1 MSTYT
6 PLKIAFDARFYN
18 EAGPG
23 RYVKNLLSHLEE
35 LDDRNTYY
43 VLLRAKSFDEFVP
56 SKPNFIK
63 VKADYSWY
71 SFKEQTFFLL
81 KLLTLNA
88 DILYVPHFNIP
99 IFYPKTLITAV
110 PDIIMHTF
118 STEKG
123 TTLPK
128 SYFKVKKFI
137 YKLVTHWAMLRS
149 RNIIVPSQATADDIT
164 SVFGANIA
172 KKLVLAPEGIDP
184 DINTA
189 NVCEDQ
195 NKLLARL
202 NITNTFILYVG
213 SMYEHKNLIRFIDA
227 YEIAVSQGL
236 KHQLVLAGKADN
248 FSKRIEDY
256 IKKRGL
262 AQKILLPGQSGRLND
277 REMNTLRQSCQFY
290 VFPSLKEG
298 FSLTP
303 LECMAFD
310 KPCLISDIPC
320 HREIYQNSVL
330 YFDPLEINDIASKLL
345 KLDGDTNL
353 KEILIKKGQELIKE
367 YNWSNTAEIT
377 LATFNKFGKRI

>member
-1 MSTYT
+1 MSTDT

-35 LDDRNTYY
+35 IDDKNTYY
-43 VLLRAKSFDEFVP
+43 VLLRTKSYDEY
-56 SKPNFIK
+56 KPASSNFIK
-63 VKADYSWY
+63 VRADYSWY

-81 KLLTLNA
+81 KLLTLKA

-99 IFYPKTLITAV
+99 IFYPKAIVTAI

-128 SYFKVKKFI
+128 SYFKLKKFI
-137 YKLVTHWAMLRS
+137 YKLVTHWAMIRS

-164 SVFGANIA
+164 AVFGAKVA

-184 DINTA
+184 DINTT

-195 NKLLARL
+195 NTLLTRL
-202 NITNTFILYVG
+202 NIVSSFILYVG
-213 SMYEHKNLIRFIDA
+213 SMYEHKNLIRLIDA
-227 YEIAVSQGL
+227 YEIAVSKGL
-236 KHQLVLAGKADN
+236 KHQLVLAGKADL
-248 FSKRIEDY
+248 FSKRVESY
-256 IKKRGL
+256 INKKGL
-262 AQKILLPGQSGRLND
+262 AQMILLPGQSGRLND
-277 REMNTLRQSCQFY
+277 REVNTLRQSCEY
-290 VFPSLKEG
+290 YIFPSLKEG

-303 LECMAFD
+303 LECMIFD
-310 KPCLISDIPC
+310 KPCVISDIPC

-330 YFDPLEINDIASKLL
+330 YFDPFEINDIANKML
-345 KLDGDTNL
+345 KLDNDANL
-353 KEILIKKGQELIKE
+353 KEILINKGRELIKE
-367 YNWSNTAEIT
+367 YSWSNTAEIT
-377 LATFNKFGKRI
+377 LATFSKFNKRI

>member
-1 MSTYT
+1 MSTDT
-6 PLKIAFDARFYN
+6 RLKIAFDARFYN

-35 LDDRNTYY
+35 LDYRNTYY
-43 VLLRAKSFDEFVP
+43 VLLRTKSFNDYKP
-56 SKPNFIK
+56 SKSNFVK

-71 SFKEQTFFLL
+71 SFKEQTLFLL
-81 KLLTLNA
+81 KILTLNP

-99 IFYPKTLITAV
+99 ILYPKALITAV

-128 SYFKVKKFI
+128 SYFKVKKFM

-149 RNIIVPSQATADDIT
+149 KNIIVPSQATADDIT
-164 SVFGANIA
+164 TVFGQDIA
-172 KKLVLAPEGIDP
+172 KKLVIAPEGIDP
-184 DINTA
+184 DINIT
-189 NVCEDQ
+189 NVCE
-195 NKLLARL
+195 NRHELLTRL
-202 NITNTFILYVG
+202 NISNTFILYVG
-213 SMYEHKNLIRFIDA
+213 SMYEHKNLLRLIDA
-227 YEIAVSQGL
+227 YEIAINKGL
-236 KHQLVLAGKADN
+236 NHRLVLAGKADL
-248 FSKRIEDY
+248 FSKRIEEY
-256 IKKRGL
+256 INKKGL

-330 YFDPLEINDIASKLL
+330 YFDPFEINDIASKML
-345 KLDGDTNL
+345 KLDGDVNL
-353 KEILIKKGQELIKE
+353 KEILVNKGREVLKD
-367 YNWSNTAEIT
+367 YSWSNTAQIT
-377 LATFNKFGKRI
+377 LATFSKLSKRI